1 MIEVRIRYGVWRRN
15 WVRIMRYV
23 VMLMFRLMKRIEL
36 IRKVLRM
43 RRMVLERM
51 RMSLLRMRMSL
62 LERMRE
68 RRLG

>member
-23 VMLMFRLMKRIEL
+23 VMLMFRLNKRMEL
-36 IRKVLRM
+36 IGKVLGM

-51 RMSLLRMRMSL
+51 RMRMSLMRMSL